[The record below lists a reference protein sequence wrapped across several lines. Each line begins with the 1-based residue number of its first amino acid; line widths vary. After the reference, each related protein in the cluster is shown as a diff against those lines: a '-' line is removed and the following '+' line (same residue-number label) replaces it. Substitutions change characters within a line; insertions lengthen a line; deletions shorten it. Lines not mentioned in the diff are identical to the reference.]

1 MLDLGINVTRTLPP
15 SVRGRDAGGQAGV
28 SDHSESCRSILDV
41 GGSPFALILTRS
53 TDFAAFQQ
61 LLATQVT
68 RPTHRRI
75 AYSLLQ
81 TVWDPAES
89 AGWLSGAAERSRRT
103 GKAFLL
109 QTARGDSQVPGVAAA
124 VMARSLGAV
133 TVVPALGRVYG
144 LAEKPRGWSFNLSSL
159 QQPSPL
165 SPLPSSSEGHQ
176 PFFTALFQEF
186 EYPDVFPGEIQ
197 QVKREEE
204 IFKRDE
210 GKRR

>member
-1 MLDLGINVTRTLPP
+1 M
-15 SVRGRDAGGQAGV
+15 
-28 SDHSESCRSILDV
+28 SDRSKSCRSILDV

-53 TDFAAFQQ
+53 TDFAAFQK

-89 AGWLSGAAERSRRT
+89 AGWLTGAAERSRRT

-109 QTARGDSQVPGVAAA
+109 QVARGDSQVPGVASA

-133 TVVPALGRVYG
+133 TVAPALGRVYG

-159 QQPSPL
+159 QLPSPAPL
-165 SPLPSSSEGHQ
+165 SSLPSSSEGHQ

-186 EYPDVFPGEIQ
+186 EYPGVFPGDIQ

-204 IFKRDE
+204 IFIQER
-210 GKRR
+210 